1 MRSWRYCVDARLKFW
16 RRSHVPKKGVMAPPS
31 NLTRLYYNGSAA
43 KSHSTTTQYRQ
54 LRRLIHWIM
63 IYSVIKASG
72 ARGPTPPCK
81 QVLNLFRKQL
91 IAFLARSDWLLNP
104 RISSAIHWFTSS
116 SSERA
121 KANNQNGFPR
131 FAAVTNKDISQIIK
145 QADLSV
151 SRRSI
156 ICLGLRL

>member
-1 MRSWRYCVDARLKFW
+1 
-16 RRSHVPKKGVMAPPS
+16 MAPPS
-31 NLTRLYYNGSAA
+31 NLIRLYYNGSAA

-72 ARGPTPPCK
+72 ARGPPPSCK

-91 IAFLARSDWLLNP
+91 IAFLARSDWLLNL
-104 RISSAIHWFTSS
+104 RISSAIQWFTSS
-116 SSERA
+116 SFERA
-121 KANNQNGFPR
+121 KANNQNCFPR

-151 SRRSI
+151 SRDPLFASAF
-156 ICLGLRL
+156 GFSK